1 MTQLSTAVLIIALAG
16 CALPSAPYNM
26 ISVNNSPSWVMLSFC
41 CAVTARLVRHSA
53 TDMIAFLL
61 FIVICLLVAVQHAAK
76 LHEAL
81 PDKRTDGDMEL
92 GAVVETVV
100 GCDDGIEMPLVG
112 KGVILV

>member
-1 MTQLSTAVLIIALAG
+1 M
-16 CALPSAPYNM
+16 C
-26 ISVNNSPSWVMLSFC
+26 VNISPSGVILSFC
-41 CAVTARLVRHSA
+41 SAVTARLVRQSA
-53 TDMIAFLL
+53 MDMIAFLL

-81 PDKRTDGDMEL
+81 RDKRTDGDMGL

-100 GCDDGIEMPLVG
+100 GCNDGIETPLVG